1 MLLTPLPA
9 TILGCLVFYEAAK
22 VRSTNTRD
30 LSPGQ
35 EMPMSVQPWPASLSL
50 ESAEWGVFAP
60 RPSKSNRGSE
70 DGLAKRFRLAGT
82 FFSYGSDGS
91 SRRAILDDLDQSQ
104 QHIISENESIGLISV
119 LHIYA
124 DRIVLRDAGGRTEQ
138 LWLSFSARNEATS
151 AAAGLPGVSED
162 AGAVVG
168 EAERSPYGI
177 TRVGEKRWVSSRES
191 LMEYYAKLRSDPQ
204 RLLAIF
210 DSFKPLYNGSGRIEG
225 YRIDMQGEAD
235 FLRAAGLQNGDIVRA
250 VNSIK
255 MSSRNRAEYLIKEF
269 VANRANAFVFE
280 VEREDASEKFIYQI
294 R

>member
-1 MLLTPLPA
+1 
-9 TILGCLVFYEAAK
+9 
-22 VRSTNTRD
+22 
-30 LSPGQ
+30 
-35 EMPMSVQPWPASLSL
+35 
-50 ESAEWGVFAP
+50 
-60 RPSKSNRGSE
+60 
-70 DGLAKRFRLAGT
+70 
-82 FFSYGSDGS
+82 
-91 SRRAILDDLDQSQ
+91 
-104 QHIISENESIGLISV
+104 
-119 LHIYA
+119 
-124 DRIVLRDAGGRTEQ
+124 
-138 LWLSFSARNEATS
+138 
-151 AAAGLPGVSED
+151 
-162 AGAVVG
+162 
-168 EAERSPYGI
+168 
-177 TRVGEKRWVSSRES
+177 
-191 LMEYYAKLRSDPQ
+191 MEYYAKLRSDPQ